1 MRLIMNC
8 KWMIVISIAIMILSL
23 ASVSAGE
30 LDQAA
35 LYDSSFDD
43 SIIVDDPVTDSF
55 EDESLDIDDYV
66 PELPSDDTE
75 IDDDD
80 EDTAIDTDD
89 DPINSDIN
97 DDDSII
103 INITNDTNSKY
114 NDAPIS
120 NVKND
125 ASSFDELQSLI
136 DQLPAGTTLYLY
148 HDYKG
153 AEDKQITIN
162 KDLTIDGQGH
172 TIDCASLCR
181 GIVSKAGKIFLMNLN
196 INNGYLN
203 GASTDG
209 RYNGAAIYIEGDA
222 KYTIKYCKFNNNYA
236 DDNGG
241 AISNNGK
248 YALTIDNSVFK
259 NNHADDYDG
268 GAIYSKPAVI
278 VSNCEFANNH
288 AGQRGGAIGT
298 SNDNN
303 RNIISK
309 CVFRSNDADQTG
321 GALFLGGTS
330 DINNTSFINNFA
342 CRDGG
347 GIYTYL
353 ETRINKCTFEGNKA
367 DSTSQSDTSG
377 GAIYAYFGDL
387 YISNSAFYN
396 NYADDE
402 GGAIFCFN
410 KNLYINHDQESSSYT
425 TIFSG
430 NIADDYEGGAIKCLH
445 TAIIKNTQ
453 FNSNK
458 AYTNGGAISFAVY
471 SQLTNCYFNAN
482 RCEGASSKCKG
493 GAIYAKEDILLI
505 DCVLNN
511 NYAED
516 YGGAAYSESTVKAN
530 GCSFDSNTAVNHGG
544 AIYAKY
550 VYVNSDKKSKQS
562 KFSKNHASNDNGGAV
577 YVTGDAGFYNTEFN
591 SNTALVDGGA
601 VFAKGNVDVNTCT
614 LVSNKA
620 NGAKST
626 SCYGGAIRANGVGV
640 TNSVFKNN
648 LAENCGGAIYAD
660 FVSLYSGVFE
670 ENVALTGDGGAI
682 YTNTFYFD
690 VKNATFYNNLAIKDG
705 GAIYLKNE
713 NHIKFSQCTFV
724 INHAG
729 DEGGAIYLDST
740 SSYLQLINNL
750 FLGNNAN
757 DGWIVFNKGSYGSI
771 YNNWWGD
778 VNPTYDLPMLVEWKT
793 WSSNENKIDSDP
805 LRIALRANGQMH
817 FVGDTVRATLY
828 FITSDGSI
836 FDGEMPTAAMAFI
849 LPDGLR
855 VKDYGFTQN
864 TAFVDFVVEKTGTC
878 NIIGNLYGQFATATI
893 YCLQPIANYPESPLD
908 LGIANAN
915 TVKTADLNAHL
926 IPIIHLAANNM
937 GNSFALGG
945 KAISNPL
952 FNADL
957 NSILNNLLNLDSF
970 VCKAL

>member
-1 MRLIMNC
+1 
-8 KWMIVISIAIMILSL
+8 MIVISIAIMVLSL

-35 LYDSSFDD
+35 ISDSSFDD

-66 PELPSDDTE
+66 PELPSDDTD
-75 IDDDD
+75 IDDAD
-80 EDTAIDTDD
+80 EDTSIDTDD

-103 INITNDTNSKY
+103 INITNDTNSKG

-120 NVKND
+120 NVKTD

-136 DQLPAGTTLYLY
+136 DQLPSGTTLYLY

-181 GIVSKAGKIFLMNLN
+181 GIWSKAGNICLMNLN
-196 INNGYLN
+196 INNGYIN
-203 GASTDG
+203 GASGNDQS
-209 RYNGAAIYIEGDA
+209 YFGAAIYIENAA

-236 DDNGG
+236 DDFGG
-241 AISNNGK
+241 AIYNIGK
-248 YALTIDNSVFK
+248 YALTLDNCIFK
-259 NNHADDYDG
+259 DNYVDDYYG
-268 GAIYSKPAVI
+268 GAIYSKQAVI
-278 VSNCEFANNH
+278 VSNSEFYNNH
-288 AGQRGGAIGT
+288 ACKSGGAIHT
-298 SNDNN
+298 SNDYN

-309 CVFRSNDADQTG
+309 CIFKDNYAGSSG
-321 GALFLGGTS
+321 GAIFLGGTS

-342 CRDGG
+342 CEKGG

-367 DSTSQSDTSG
+367 DSTEIADTCG

-387 YISNSAFYN
+387 YISASSFYN

-430 NIADDYEGGAIKCLH
+430 NIADDYDGGAIKCLH
-445 TAIIKNTQ
+445 TAIIKYTQ

-458 AYTNGGAISFAVY
+458 AYTNGGAISLEAY
-471 SQLTNCYFNAN
+471 SQLTNCLFNAN

-493 GAIYAKEDILLI
+493 GAIYSKEDFILI
-505 DCVLNN
+505 DCILNN

-516 YGGAAYSESTVKAN
+516 YGGAAYSDSAVTAN
-530 GCSFDSNTAVNHGG
+530 GCSFDSNTAENHGG
-544 AIYAKY
+544 AIYAKF
-550 VYVNSDKKSKQS
+550 VYANSDKRSSPS
-562 KFSKNHASNDNGGAV
+562 KFSNNHASNDNGGAV
-577 YVTGDAGFYNTEFN
+577 YITDIGAFYNTEFN

-601 VFAKGNVDVNTCT
+601 IFAKGNVDVNTCT
-614 LVSNKA
+614 FNSNQA
-620 NGAKST
+620 NGAKSA

-640 TNSVFKNN
+640 TNSAFKNN
-648 LAENCGGAIYAD
+648 LAENDGGAIYAD

-670 ENVALTGDGGAI
+670 GNLAFKGNGGAI

-690 VKNATFYNNLAIKDG
+690 VKNATFYNNKAEKDG
-705 GAIYLKNE
+705 GAIYLNKE

-740 SSYLQLINNL
+740 GSYIQLINNI
-750 FLGNNAN
+750 FHGNTAD

-778 VNPTYDLPMLVEWKT
+778 VNPTYDLPMLVEWKA
-793 WSSNENKIDSDP
+793 WFSNENKIDSDP
-805 LRIALRANGQMH
+805 LRIEIRTNGQIH
-817 FVGDTVRATLY
+817 FVGDKVRATLY

-849 LPDGLR
+849 LPEGLR
-855 VKDYGFTQN
+855 ISNYGFTKN
-864 TAFVDFVVEKTGTC
+864 TAFVDFVVEEEKIY
-878 NIIGNLYGQFATATI
+878 NLIGNLYGQFATATMF
-893 YCLQPIANYPESPLD
+893 CLKPIANCHESHAD

-915 TVKTADLNAHL
+915 TVKNVAANAHSF
-926 IPIIHLAANNM
+926 PTVKSTAKNM
-937 GNSFALGG
+937 GKSKFGLAD
-945 KAISNPL
+945 KSISNPL
-952 FNADL
+952 FNADFNNTL
-957 NSILNNLLNLDSF
+957 NIFLNINSLI
-970 VCKAL
+970 CKAI